1 MKNGATIVLE
11 SSWALNSLDTNEAK
25 TSLCGTKAGADMLDG
40 LRINR
45 VNYGKQCVEKP
56 ALAAG
61 GAAFYDGISE
71 APEDVEQRVF
81 YNAIVNGEP
90 LTVEPRQA
98 MVVTQIL
105 EAIYESGNTG
115 KPVFFD

>member
-1 MKNGATIVLE
+1 MPRSAGMRCPSA
-11 SSWALNSLDTNEAK
+11 AAAK
-25 TSLCGTKAGADMLDG
+25 LS

-71 APEDVEQRVF
+71 APEDVD
-81 YNAIVNGEP
+81 
-90 LTVEPRQA
+90 
-98 MVVTQIL
+98 
-105 EAIYESGNTG
+105 SS
-115 KPVFFD
+115 